1 MGVLDSLNRIETNA
15 RSIISYGL
23 LADKLRRWT
32 RNKAEMILVN
42 VHSGKSDKGNYNS
55 RGSKGCITIH
65 PDDAAAFLV
74 ILHGI

>member
-1 MGVLDSLNRIETNA
+1 
-15 RSIISYGL
+15 
-23 LADKLRRWT
+23 
-32 RNKAEMILVN
+32 MILVN

-74 ILHGI
+74 ILHGIQENIQVFHKGK